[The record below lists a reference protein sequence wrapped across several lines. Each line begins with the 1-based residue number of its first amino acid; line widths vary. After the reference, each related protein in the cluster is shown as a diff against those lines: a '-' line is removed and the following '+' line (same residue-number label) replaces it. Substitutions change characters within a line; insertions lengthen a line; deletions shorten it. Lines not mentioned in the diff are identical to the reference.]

1 MLACVVVGEETD
13 GRPYGDPFS
22 LGGQLKE
29 TVGNNISYFRCRA
42 FLDLTAKIDFYRCGV
57 RSTDCINCEGVKIE
71 HTESSRP
78 RGN

>member
-1 MLACVVVGEETD
+1 MVGHAEIHFRWAD
-13 GRPYGDPFS
+13 SLRRPS
-22 LGGQLKE
+22 AI
-29 TVGNNISYFRCRA
+29 ISYFRCRA
-42 FLDLTAKIDFYRCGV
+42 FLDLTVKIDFYRCGV